1 MKTAIPTP
9 PHALP
14 EPVLL
19 LEPVLRLLRRSK
31 TVEQLVLL
39 LGYLPRQRLWS
50 LGFLLPVSVVPGLID
65 LATVTVVGRLI
76 GVLIGAD
83 LPNQVPWVR
92 LFGGPD
98 YDQTLWL
105 VSLFILLSWL
115 AAFTKLG
122 LDVAQQKLTS
132 HILEDLSARIHANV
146 LNQEYDYH
154 LTSSTASL
162 TSLVL
167 NNVKAAARLVIFPLL
182 QMVGA
187 SLSLLILTA
196 GVLFVGRRL
205 AVVVLSLVVVCH
217 LAISLGITPFL
228 RRANEQ
234 ILRLDV
240 RSTNLLMESLSSIR
254 DVHLAHAEPH
264 FQREFVDTFTRSRRY
279 AWMLES
285 LPTLPRMLVEPFGIT
300 LIFSLGAIPP
310 LLRGDIEQVR
320 QVMPFLATLAFAGLR
335 LMPPLQDV
343 FASISQLRGGLPTVA
358 EAVKLLELP
367 QTRLTLASSG
377 VPRPAAVFPRHTIRL
392 HDVWYRYGGRP
403 VDDDPDADQ
412 PASSGQPESAASAR
426 LKAPGEWVLKAL
438 DLTIPVGTRVA
449 LVGPTGSGKT
459 TTAHVLLGLLE
470 PQRGCLTL
478 DGLPLTD
485 EKRPAWQASCAQVPQ
500 LIQLLGRS
508 VQANVAFG
516 VPDDEIDR
524 ERIWDALEAARL
536 ADLVAQLPHGLMTA
550 VGENGVQFSGG
561 QRQRLALARA
571 FYRQASFLLLDEATS
586 ALDNRTESEVVNAL
600 EVIGRRCTT
609 VVIAHRLATVSRCDR
624 IYELENG
631 RIKASGSFEE
641 LRESSP
647 SFAELV
653 RLDRL

>member
-1 MKTAIPTP
+1 MR
-9 PHALP
+9 LP
-14 EPVLL
+14 KPL
-19 LEPVLRLLRRSK
+19 LRLLFRSK
-31 TVEQLVLL
+31 TVEQLALL
-39 LGYLPRQRLWS
+39 LGHLPRQRLWS
-50 LGFLLPVSVVPGLID
+50 LVLLLPVSMVPGLLD
-65 LATVTVVGRLI
+65 LAMVTVVGRLI

-115 AAFTKLG
+115 AAFAKLG
-122 LDVAQQKLTS
+122 LDIAQQKLTS
-132 HILEDLSARIHANV
+132 HILEDLSARILANV
-146 LNQEYDYH
+146 LNQEYGYH

-162 TSLVL
+162 TALVL
-167 NNVKAAARLVIFPLL
+167 GNVKSASRLVIFPLL
-182 QMVGA
+182 QMGGA
-187 SLSLLILTA
+187 SLSLVILTA
-196 GVLFVGRRL
+196 GVLFLGRGL
-205 AVVVLSLVVVCH
+205 AVVVLSLVVACH
-217 LAISLGITPFL
+217 LAISLAITPSL
-228 RRANEQ
+228 RRATER
-234 ILRLDV
+234 ILHLDV
-240 RSTNLLMESLSSIR
+240 RATNLLMESLSSIR
-254 DVHLAHAEPH
+254 DVHLSHAEPH
-264 FQREFVDTFTRSRRY
+264 FQGEFVDTFTCSRRY

-300 LIFSLGAIPP
+300 LIFCLGAIPP
-310 LLRGDIEQVR
+310 LLQRDIGQVR

-367 QTRLTLASSG
+367 RKRLTLTSPG
-377 VPRPAAVFPRHTIRL
+377 VPSPAAVFPQHTIRL
-392 HDVWYRYGGRP
+392 HDVWYCYSSRS
-403 VDDDPDADQ
+403 VDQEPEPEQSVDSPQNRHEPADG
-412 PASSGQPESAASAR
+412 AGSCR
-426 LKAPGEWVLKAL
+426 GEWVVRAL
-438 DLTIPVGTRVA
+438 DLTIPVGARVA

-459 TTAHVLLGLLE
+459 TTAHLLLGLLR

-516 VPDDEIDR
+516 IPDDEVDT
-524 ERIWDALEAARL
+524 ERIWEALEAARL
-536 ADLVAQLPHGLMTA
+536 ADLIANLPHGLMTA

-571 FYRQASFLLLDEATS
+571 FYRRANFLLLDEATS
-586 ALDNRTESEVVNAL
+586 ALDNRTESEVVGAL

-609 VVIAHRLATVSRCDR
+609 VVIAHRLATVSRCDH
-624 IYELENG
+624 IYELDNG
-631 RIKASGSFEE
+631 RVKAAGRFEE
-641 LRESSP
+641 LRQTSP

>member
-1 MKTAIPTP
+1 MR
-9 PHALP
+9 LP
-14 EPVLL
+14 EPI
-19 LEPVLRLLRRSK
+19 LRLLFRSK
-31 TVEQLVLL
+31 TVEQLALL

-50 LGFLLPVSVVPGLID
+50 LVLLLPISMVPGLID

-146 LNQEYDYH
+146 LNQEYGYH

-167 NNVKAAARLVIFPLL
+167 NNVKSAARLVIFPLL

-196 GVLFVGRRL
+196 GVLFVGRSL
-205 AVVVLSLVVVCH
+205 AVVVLSLVVACH
-217 LAISLGITPFL
+217 LAISLAITPFL
-228 RRANEQ
+228 RRATEK

-254 DVHLAHAEPH
+254 DVHLTHAEPH
-264 FQREFVDTFTRSRRY
+264 FQHEFVDTFTRSRRY

-285 LPTLPRMLVEPFGIT
+285 LPTLPRVLVEPFGIT
-300 LIFSLGAIPP
+300 LIFCLGAIPP

-367 QTRLTLASSG
+367 RKRLTLTSPG
-377 VPRPAAVFPRHTIRL
+377 VPNPATVFPQHTIRL
-392 HDVWYRYGGRP
+392 HDVWYHYGRRS
-403 VDDDPDADQ
+403 ADQ
-412 PASSGQPESAASAR
+412 EHPETGQPANSIRKQNKSAPSAS
-426 LKAPGEWVLKAL
+426 LKTPREWVLKAL
-438 DLTIPVGTRVA
+438 DLTIPVGARVA

-459 TTAHVLLGLLE
+459 TTAHLLLGLLQ

-478 DGLPLTD
+478 DGLPLTA
-485 EKRPAWQASCAQVPQ
+485 EKRPAWQAACAQVPQ

-516 VPDDEIDR
+516 VPEHEIDK
-524 ERIWDALEAARL
+524 ERIWDALEAAQL
-536 ADLVAQLPHGLMTA
+536 ADLIANLPHGLMTA

-571 FYRQASFLLLDEATS
+571 FYRRASFLLLDEATS
-586 ALDNRTESEVVNAL
+586 ALDNRTESEVVSAL
-600 EVIGRRCTT
+600 EVIGHRCTT
-609 VVIAHRLATVSRCDR
+609 VIIAHRLATVSRCDR
-624 IYELENG
+624 IYELDNG
-631 RIKASGSFEE
+631 RIKAAGHFEE
-641 LRESSP
+641 LRETSP

>member
-1 MKTAIPTP
+1 MR
-9 PHALP
+9 LP
-14 EPVLL
+14 VPI
-19 LEPVLRLLRRSK
+19 LRLLRRSK
-31 TVEQLVLL
+31 TAEQLVRL

-50 LGFLLPVSVVPGLID
+50 LVSLLPISVVPGVID

-196 GVLFVGRRL
+196 GVLFVGRSL
-205 AVVVLSLVVVCH
+205 AVVVLSLVVGCH
-217 LAISLGITPFL
+217 LAIALGITPFL

-300 LIFSLGAIPP
+300 LIFSLGAVPP

-320 QVMPFLATLAFAGLR
+320 QVMPYLATLAFAGLR

-367 QTRLTLASSG
+367 RKRLTLASPG
-377 VPRPAAVFPRHTIRL
+377 VPGAAAVFPQHAIRL

-403 VDDDPDADQ
+403 VDNDNPDTDP
-412 PASSGQPESAASAR
+412 PASAGQDESPSSAD

-438 DLTIPVGTRVA
+438 DLTIPVGARVA

-459 TTAHVLLGLLE
+459 TTAHVLLGLLQ

-478 DGLPLTD
+478 DGLPLAA

-516 VPDDEIDR
+516 VPDNAIDKA
-524 ERIWDALEAARL
+524 RIWDALEAAQL

-571 FYRQASFLLLDEATS
+571 FYRQAGFLLLDEATS